1 MASLR
6 SRPWVHTESET
17 ERVRENKCEC
27 ARERWSRRRKR
38 ESSRAYPTL
47 STRPRSLLALVN
59 ASCAF
64 ILKQIAPPAVAGGC
78 SLLAAPPGLPPCLTT
93 LGQSCLPCCFA
104 PLLCG
109 GGGVLC
115 EIVAVCNLQ
124 QMTLVVSTARD
135 RVRAEAPAAGGGGVA
150 GAAAVKEAAMLA
162 ASCVRACEGDASTA
176 TATAMRSNH
185 RA

>member
-1 MASLR
+1 MS
-6 SRPWVHTESET
+6 VQE
-17 ERVRENKCEC
+17 
-27 ARERWSRRRKR
+27 REREQEEEEGEQPSISYVIHPPTKLVGARKCLMCVYIETDCSTSRCWWLLSAPCSPWS
-38 ESSRAYPTL
+38 
-47 STRPRSLLALVN
+47 
-59 ASCAF
+59 
-64 ILKQIAPPAVAGGC
+64 PP
-78 SLLAAPPGLPPCLTT
+78 SCLTT

-109 GGGVLC
+109 SGGVLC

-135 RVRAEAPAAGGGGVA
+135 GVRAEAPAGGGA